1 MSRVEMERDRPAER
15 VAAHHTTGT
24 GVTRIG
30 YPIGVRTVQVVRVAQ
45 VTPSMRRITLGGEGL
60 RGFHSYQAD
69 DHVKLVFA
77 MPDGTRND
85 PVANDEQ
92 TLDWPR
98 PLPPTRKYTVR
109 RWDAADLELDLDV
122 VLHDG
127 GLASDWARTAA
138 PGDDVVVAGPPGAK
152 AFAHTYDH
160 YVLAV
165 DTTALPAVARWLEE
179 APADVSADVLVDVDH
194 AHERDYPL
202 AVRDGLRVQWLDRSD
217 GSRLAEAVASLALPP
232 ARTFLFA
239 AGEAGDVKPL
249 RSWARERVGADDAL
263 VTGYWKR
270 GVAGLDD

>member
-1 MSRVEMERDRPAER
+1 MSEAIERDRPGER
-15 VAAHHTTGT
+15 VAVHHACGT

-30 YPIGVRTVQVVRVAQ
+30 YPIGVRTAQVLRVKT
-45 VTPSMRRITLGGEGL
+45 VTPSMLRITLGGPGL
-60 RGFHSYQAD
+60 AGFHSYQAD
-69 DHVKLVFA
+69 DHVKIVFPL
-77 MPDGTRND
+77 PDGTRND

-92 TLDWPR
+92 SLDWPR

-109 RWDAADLELDLDV
+109 RWDAAALELDLDV
-122 VLHDG
+122 VLHAG
-127 GLASDWARTAA
+127 GLASDWAGTVV

-165 DTTALPAVARWLEE
+165 DTTALPAVARWLEKS
-179 APADVSADVLVDVDH
+179 PAGVSADVLVDVDH

-202 AVRDGLRVQWLDRSD
+202 APRDGVRVQWLDRSG
-217 GSRLAEAVASLALPP
+217 GSRLAEAVRLLDLASRGRA
-232 ARTFLFA
+232 FLFA

-249 RSWARERVGADDAL
+249 RAWAREHVADAL